1 MHVKAATTL
10 LILSKHIC
18 VAIMAAL
25 LVVTGSTGMALDRDT
40 PFESIYGGTLTLSQ
54 WEGQPVIVV
63 NTASL
68 CAFTD
73 QYRDLQ
79 ALYDR

>member
-73 QYRDLQ
+73 QSRPAGSL
-79 ALYDR
+79 